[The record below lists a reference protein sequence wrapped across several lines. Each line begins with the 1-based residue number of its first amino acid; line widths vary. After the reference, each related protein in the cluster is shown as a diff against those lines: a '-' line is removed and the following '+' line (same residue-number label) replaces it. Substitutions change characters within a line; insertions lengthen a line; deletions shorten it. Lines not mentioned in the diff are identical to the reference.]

1 MSSGLRFDHGIIN
14 DQKMILGHLIELLKN
29 AALALLPLVTGVVL
43 VALAAPRYWVVWY

>member
-29 AALALLPLVTGVVL
+29 AVLALLPLVTGVVL
-43 VALAAPRYWVVWY
+43 VALALPRYWVVWY